1 MSTRRFGERI
11 ARNADAA
18 LLRGEGSFIDDIE
31 LPGAL
36 HAAFARSTVARA
48 KLRSVDVSAAEALDG
63 VVRVYTCENIGALD
77 APLPL
82 LIPAPD
88 LTHPKTQRPLAR
100 DDVFY
105 VGQCIAMVVAVDR
118 YVAEDA
124 VRLIEIDYDPL
135 PVEMDLEKAVMDD
148 APRVHPDVPN
158 NVAGRFCVETG
169 DTDAAFAAA
178 EHVTRIRSG
187 SSAAPPRR
195 WNAAPSR
202 PAGRP

>member
-1 MSTRRFGERI
+1 MSTRQFGEPI

-18 LLRGEGSFIDDIE
+18 LLCGEGSFIDDID

-36 HAAFARSTVARA
+36 HAAFARSMFARA
-48 KLRSVDVSAAEALDG
+48 KIRAIDTSAAESLDG
-63 VVRVYTCENIGALD
+63 VVKVYTCDNIGALD

-124 VRLIEIDYDPL
+124 VRLI
-135 PVEMDLEKAVMDD
+135 
-148 APRVHPDVPN
+148 
-158 NVAGRFCVETG
+158 
-169 DTDAAFAAA
+169 
-178 EHVTRIRSG
+178 
-187 SSAAPPRR
+187 
-195 WNAAPSR
+195 
-202 PAGRP
+202 